1 MDEFHA
7 ESMSPVTLTLGTFN
21 IYNTTARYPERK
33 AILSEAISMLLGRC
47 HVLGVQEVGGGN
59 QLETL
64 GVQVIDADFA
74 EILHAPLEQPIVA
87 PSDPSFLIAGNAILI
102 SHLTYG
108 RGFLWTAKP
117 DSHRTLALSPQRV
130 VQTTRIIHLATGIEI
145 VVANCHLHWASDPLG
160 ISTREDAALR
170 GEQLKRSLEWV
181 EHGVSKDTTIVFLGD
196 FNSFFDDE
204 EIFSLFSERGYFSC
218 HKAMHG
224 HEAVT
229 VPTPLEA
236 PTILP
241 ESVVEQQADLV
252 MVRGGIRDGDT
263 ETRVRVLSCYLTNKV
278 SATDKTL
285 CASDHFSVT
294 AEIEVRPEG
303 VGPGTQAEIDYIKM
317 MREQARGAG

>member
-1 MDEFHA
+1 MDEFDA
-7 ESMSPVTLTLGTFN
+7 MSMSPVTLTVGTFN

-33 AILSEAISMLLGRC
+33 AILSKAMGQLLGRC
-47 HVLGVQEVGGGN
+47 HVLGVQEVGAN

-64 GVQVIDADFA
+64 GVRVIDMNFA
-74 EILHAPLEQPIVA
+74 KILHAPLEQPIVA
-87 PSDPSFLIAGNAILI
+87 PSDPSFSIAGNAILI
-102 SHLTYG
+102 SHLSYG
-108 RGFLWTAKP
+108 QGFMWVAKP
-117 DSHRTLALSPQRV
+117 DSHKTLALSPQRV
-130 VQTTRIIHLATGIEI
+130 VQTTRICHMATGIEI
-145 VVANCHLHWASDPLG
+145 VVANTHLHWSTNPLG
-160 ISTREDAALR
+160 VSSREDAALR

-181 EHGVSKDTTIVFLGD
+181 EDGVSSGTTIVFLGD

-204 EIFSLFSERGYFSC
+204 ETFSLFCERGYFSS
-218 HKAMHG
+218 HKAKHG

-252 MVRGGIRDGDT
+252 MVRGGVRDGDT
-263 ETRVRVLSCYLTNKV
+263 ETRVRVKSCYLANEV
-278 SATDKTL
+278 SATDKSL

-294 AEIEVRPEG
+294 AEIEVRSMG
-303 VGPGTQAEIDYIKM
+303 VGPGTQAEIDHIKM